1 MANYH
6 EMDRDALT
14 AEKAALEQAYKEFQA
29 KGLKLNM
36 ARGKP
41 GPHQMDLAMDLLK
54 MTDYT
59 TDAGTDARNYGE
71 LEGLSEARALF
82 ADVFGVKPNEVFVGG
97 NSSLQLMYNLINI
110 GYVFGFPESPCPWS
124 QVEKRKFLCPV
135 PGYDRHFAITEEFGF
150 ELISVPM
157 TPNGPDMDV
166 VEKLVAEDDTIKGI
180 WCVPQYS
187 NPDGYTYSD
196 ETIERFAKMKT
207 AAPDFKIFWDEA
219 YIVHHL
225 TEEIIETPVLLNV
238 SKKYGTQ
245 DRVFMFTSTSKITFP
260 GAGVSAIACSDNS
273 MKYMCKR
280 FSVMIISYDKMNQL
294 RHVRFL
300 KNKEGVLAHMAKHRR
315 RLVPC
320 FDAVKTAFAAN
331 LTPCGDIAHW
341 TNPKGGYFISL
352 YVMPGCAKRVAELC
366 KNAGLVL
373 TGAGSAY
380 PYHKD
385 PQDSHLRIAPT
396 YPSLDEVETA
406 SELLCVCVRLAVVEK
421 LLAEQVQVY
430 TRTNLV
436 QSKKFSEKIKSL
448 MNAYYNGLITN
459 EEVIKEL
466 LETAQQMAQK
476 RKEGQQMGLTDE
488 EMAFYDALTRPEA
501 IKDFY
506 TNDQLVAITREL
518 TEALRKNH
526 TIDWQKKEGARAK
539 MRVMIK
545 RLLKKYKYPPEGMED
560 AIGTVMNQCEL
571 WTDNAEE

>member
-1 MANYH
+1 MKPYADYTRS
-6 EMDRDALT
+6 ERC
-14 AEKAALEQAYKEFQA
+14 AEYAALQEQYDAWKA
-29 KGLKLNM
+29 KKLSLNM

-41 GPHQMDLAMDLLK
+41 SRTQLDMVSGILTVLQSPEDCFDGALDV
-54 MTDYT
+54 
-59 TDAGTDARNYGE
+59 RNYGE
-71 LEGLSEARALF
+71 LTGIPSAKRLF
-82 ADVFGVKPNEVFVGG
+82 AELLGVTPSQVLVGG
-97 NSSLQLMYNLINI
+97 SASLNLMYDLIAKAWTH
-110 GYVFGFPESPCPWS
+110 GLLHSPRPWS
-124 QVEKRKFLCPV
+124 QEPVVRFLCPA
-135 PGYDRHFAITEEFGF
+135 PGYDRHFRVSQSFGM
-150 ELISVPM
+150 ELIPIAM
-157 TPNGPDMDV
+157 TPDGPDMDA
-166 VEKLVAEDDTIKGI
+166 VEAAVRDPAVKGI

-421 LLAEQVQVY
+421 LLAD
-430 TRTNLV
+430 
-436 QSKKFSEKIKSL
+436 
-448 MNAYYNGLITN
+448 
-459 EEVIKEL
+459 
-466 LETAQQMAQK
+466 MA
-476 RKEGQQMGLTDE
+476 
-488 EMAFYDALTRPEA
+488 
-501 IKDFY
+501 
-506 TNDQLVAITREL
+506 
-518 TEALRKNH
+518 
-526 TIDWQKKEGARAK
+526 
-539 MRVMIK
+539 
-545 RLLKKYKYPPEGMED
+545 
-560 AIGTVMNQCEL
+560 
-571 WTDNAEE
+571 

>member
-41 GPHQMDLAMDLLK
+41 GPHQMDLAMGLLQ
-54 MTDYT
+54 MNDYT
-59 TDAGTDARNYGE
+59 TDAGTDARNYGD
-71 LEGLSEARALF
+71 LEGLHEARVLF

-260 GAGVSAIACSDNS
+260 GAGVSANACSDNS

-294 RHVRFL
+294 RHLRFFGGKFENL
-300 KNKEGVLAHMAKHRR
+300 VEHMKKHKALIAPKFQIVESTLEQELAD
-315 RLVPC
+315 L
-320 FDAVKTAFAAN
+320 
-331 LTPCGDIAHW
+331 DIANW
-341 TNPKGGYFISL
+341 SNPQGGYFISFNQK
-352 YVMPGCAKRVAELC
+352 GCAKRIVSLC
-366 KNAGLVL
+366 KEAGVVL
-373 TGAGSAY
+373 TGAGASF
-380 PYHKD
+380 PHGVD
-385 PQDSHLRIAPT
+385 PEDENIRISPT
-396 YPSLDEVETA
+396 FPTEE
-406 SELLCVCVRLAVVEK
+406 ELQKAMDVFVCAAKLAA
-421 LLAEQVQVY
+421 AEQ
-430 TRTNLV
+430 
-436 QSKKFSEKIKSL
+436 
-448 MNAYYNGLITN
+448 
-459 EEVIKEL
+459 
-466 LETAQQMAQK
+466 
-476 RKEGQQMGLTDE
+476 
-488 EMAFYDALTRPEA
+488 AL
-501 IKDFY
+501 
-506 TNDQLVAITREL
+506 
-518 TEALRKNH
+518 
-526 TIDWQKKEGARAK
+526 AK
-539 MRVMIK
+539 
-545 RLLKKYKYPPEGMED
+545 
-560 AIGTVMNQCEL
+560 
-571 WTDNAEE
+571 